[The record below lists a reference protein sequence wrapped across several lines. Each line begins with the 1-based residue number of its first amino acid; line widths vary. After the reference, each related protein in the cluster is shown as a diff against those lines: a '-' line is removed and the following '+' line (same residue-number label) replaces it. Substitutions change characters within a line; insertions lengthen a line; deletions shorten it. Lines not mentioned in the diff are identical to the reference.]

1 MADKAYMTSMND
13 LDALREISSDVMAWM
28 KESLTLDSDEPNKY
42 NVTLM
47 PSNTERDDALSD
59 NAQDREQVGGGSI
72 GSQKEGSAN
81 ATDASYFVPLGV
93 FGCRLEWKDGDASG
107 YAGFPPEDQFV
118 MLSSIESM
126 Y

>member
-1 MADKAYMTSMND
+1 
-13 LDALREISSDVMAWM
+13 MAWM

-59 NAQDREQVGGGSI
+59 NAQDRDRVGGGSI

-81 ATDASYFVPLGV
+81 ATDASYFVPLECLAAGWN
-93 FGCRLEWKDGDASG
+93 GKDGDVLLDMRV
-107 YAGFPPEDQFV
+107 FLFRR
-118 MLSSIESM
+118 SICHAFEHRE
-126 Y
+126 YVLGEYDVQ